1 MKCRH
6 DEENLGISGFR
17 HIFLLVAQNL
27 KNRQSLM
34 STCSNWQY
42 EVLVVLCAN
51 VTGTVSRHV
60 NHTGLLR
67 LSLQFN

>member
-1 MKCRH
+1 MKYPH
-6 DEENLGISGFR
+6 DEENLGITGLR
-17 HIFLLVAQNL
+17 HIFLLAAQNL

-34 STCSNWQY
+34 STCSIWQY

-51 VTGTVSRHV
+51 VTGTISRRV

-67 LSLQFN
+67 LSFQFN